1 MLTVVFLETTDEGQR
16 EAGRVHWTK
25 ARGVWFEDVSDREIG
40 FLQEGIY
47 ADMKKLTPKDGAAF
61 VRGLPEQYSGDYLRA
76 KIEEDS

>member
-1 MLTVVFLETTDEGQR
+1 
-16 EAGRVHWTK
+16 
-25 ARGVWFEDVSDREIG
+25 
-40 FLQEGIY
+40 LQEGIY